1 MKKNRDVHCAVNKER
16 QKKKISL
23 NFLCTIKKNKA
34 LRSFRLMLI
43 GMPGIKKIR
52 EQKCDCKG
60 IKGNITQRTIL
71 IKKTR
76 IIKKIK
82 ISKKH
87 KNN

>member
-1 MKKNRDVHCAVNKER
+1 
-16 QKKKISL
+16 
-23 NFLCTIKKNKA
+23 
-34 LRSFRLMLI
+34 MLI
-43 GMPGIKKIR
+43 GKPGIKKTR

-60 IKGNITQRTIL
+60 IKGNITERRTII

-87 KNN
+87 KNNSEDQDK